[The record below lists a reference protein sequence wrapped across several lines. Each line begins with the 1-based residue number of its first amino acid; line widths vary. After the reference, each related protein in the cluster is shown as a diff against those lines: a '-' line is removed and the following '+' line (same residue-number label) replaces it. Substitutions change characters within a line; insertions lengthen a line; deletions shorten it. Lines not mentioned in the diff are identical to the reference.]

1 MEKECPGAGADFL
14 ALISEGVSRAI
25 RGQKIYKS
33 SMNEQEQRQKPS
45 TQSDNKKTWASKAAA
60 GVSTGIYIDLCRP
73 MTRPTPPQNQSK
85 GDKRI
90 MIRLDR
96 EHEAR
101 KADPFLLRQQVQR
114 LIPDPSIV
122 VDAW

>member
-1 MEKECPGAGADFL
+1 MEKECSGAGVDFL

-33 SMNEQEQRQKPS
+33 SMNEQEQKPS
-45 TQSDNKKTWASKAAA
+45 TQSDNKRTWASKAAA
-60 GVSTGIYIDLCRP
+60 G
-73 MTRPTPPQNQSK
+73 NQSK
-85 GDKRI
+85 ENKRI
-90 MIRLDR
+90 IIWLDR

-101 KADPFLLRQQVQR
+101 KADPFLLRQRVQR
-114 LIPDPSIV
+114 LIPDPSLV